1 MFENY
6 IFSGF
11 GLSLGKYS
19 ITNEELEEAV
29 EKEWLE
35 KFDAERIASGENYQ
49 KWKKEIPDLTAFRYM
64 AELKMGFKT
73 RNHVVPFPPSRKK
86 YETAQNAL
94 DLAIESVQ
102 EAIKDAGIHQ
112 EEVDAWL
119 LSTATPHEYAP
130 GLAATLKSYF
140 VSDSNQSETM
150 TLTSACGGF
159 NYNIERAVLYFKT
172 HPEAKHLV
180 VCHTELMSELLVD
193 TVEFVPFVTFA
204 DAASAVVISRSFAE
218 TKEGIIDFVNY
229 EDPQMINFLGATEK
243 GRMYM
248 QAGIIKNRATANLVR
263 NTQEL
268 LQKSNWNKEDID
280 ILIPHQTGNAIVHET
295 INLLSFPKEKTYQTV
310 QYEHGNLSGASIPAC
325 FYCLSKENKLQKGN
339 KILTATAGL
348 GGENGAFTYL
358 VPKERKQSSSYQTLK
373 NKSCLITGATGDIGA
388 AVAMEAAKR
397 GAYLLLHYF
406 SNQEKAEKLKKTIRE
421 KYHTKVDLFKADFSK
436 EKEVRALIDELKKSY
451 TEIDYLVHT
460 AAITGGLGRASE
472 VKVAEFDEVFQVNQ
486 WSPIALTK
494 ALSPIIKKAVLYV
507 GSVAEDAEFS
517 GSVSY
522 LASKKGLHGFAAA
535 FSDELLAKGVKSIY
549 YMPGLVGG
557 GMAKYLDEQQKKSA
571 MMAIGQKELTS
582 LEDIAK
588 RIVSS
593 LYIPKVLGANNEY
606 EGVLTVRRDSYNHK
620 DIHYSIQ

>member
-19 ITNEELEEAV
+19 VTNKDLEEAV

-35 KFDAERIASGENYQ
+35 KFDAERIASGKNYK
-49 KWKKEIPDLTAFRYM
+49 KWKKEIPDLTSFRYM
-64 AELKMGFKT
+64 AEIKMGFKT

-86 YETAQNAL
+86 YETAQTAL

-102 EAIKDAGIHQ
+102 EAIQDSGIHQ
-112 EEVDAWL
+112 EEIDAWL

-140 VSDSNQSETM
+140 VDADNQSETM
-150 TLTSACGGF
+150 SLTSACGGF
-159 NYNIERAVLYFKT
+159 NYNIERAILYFKT
-172 HPEAKHLV
+172 HPKAKHLV

-193 TVEFVPFVTFA
+193 TVDFVPFVTFA
-204 DAASAVVISRSFAE
+204 DAASAVIISKNSSER
-218 TKEGIIDFVNY
+218 KEGLVDVVNY

-248 QAGIIKNRATANLVR
+248 QAGIIKTRATVNLVR

-268 LQKSNWNKEDID
+268 LQKSNWKKEDID
-280 ILIPHQTGNAIVHET
+280 ILIPHQTGNAIVLET
-295 INLLSFPKEKTYQTV
+295 IDLLSFPKEKTYQAV

-325 FYCLSKENKLQKGN
+325 LYRLSKENKLKMGA

-358 VPKERKQSSSYQTLK
+358 VPKYRKQESNY
-373 NKSCLITGATGDIGA
+373 KSLQKKRCLITGATGGIGA
-388 AVAMEAAKR
+388 AVAMEAASR
-397 GAYLLLHYF
+397 GANLVLQY
-406 SNQEKAEKLKKTIRE
+406 
-421 KYHTKVDLFKADFSK
+421 FSK
-436 EKEVRALIDELKKSY
+436 EEKAQSLKREISKKYQVKIELFKVDFSSEKDLYVFANKIKENYDK
-451 TEIDYLVHT
+451 IDYLVHT
-460 AAITGGLGRASE
+460 AAITGSLHRASE
-472 VKVAEFDEVFQVNQ
+472 IELSEFDEVFQINQ
-486 WSPIALTK
+486 WSAISLTK
-494 ALSPIIKKAVLYV
+494 ALAPMIKKTILYV
-507 GSVAEDAEFS
+507 GSVAEDAMFS

-522 LASKKGLHGFAAA
+522 VASKKGLHGFAAA
-535 FSDELLAKGVKSIY
+535 FSDELLSRGIKSIY
-549 YMPGLVGG
+549 YMPGIVDG

-571 MMAIGQKELTS
+571 MMAIGQKKLTS
-582 LEDIAK
+582 LKDIAK
-588 RIVSS
+588 KIVSS
-593 LYIPKVLGANNEY
+593 LYIPKISGTNSEY